1 MKNEGLVLLKGKKIL
16 TTSEIIARNTDNEH
30 ESIIR
35 LILKYEDRIKKF
47 GILTFEYKKTNRQGR
62 PAKFY
67 YLNDEQVKFLI
78 MIMNNDEN
86 ILNLKESIILNTF
99 DIHKFK
105 AKIIKKHIY
114 IIKNE
119 NNFYKIGVAKNINKR
134 INAIKTQSTHKIQV
148 IFISK
153 QIYNALKIESAIHK
167 KYKLK
172 RIIGEW
178 FELNEDDVNDIIK
191 IYIPEN

>member
-1 MKNEGLVLLKGKKIL
+1 LKGKKIL
-16 TTSEIIARNTDNEH
+16 TTSEIIAKNTDNEH

-47 GILTFEYKKTNRQGR
+47 GILTFEYKKTNKQGR

-105 AKIIKKHIY
+105 AKTIKKHIY

-119 NNFYKIGVAKNINKR
+119 NNLYKIGVAKNVNKR
-134 INAIKTQSTHKIQV
+134 INAIKTQSAHKIQV

-153 QIYNALKIESAIHK
+153 QIYNALKIESVIHK

-191 IYIPEN
+191 IYLPKYKG